1 MKIFL
6 LKKCTNNQKEN
17 ILNKDRTLKKNK
29 ENFIKKYK
37 IYQKLFNFKNKPLI
51 QKLMIYSDKKI
62 NQKKI

>member
-17 ILNKDRTLKKNK
+17 ILNKDRTLKRNK
-29 ENFIKKYK
+29 ENFLKKYK
-37 IYQKLFNFKNKPLI
+37 IYQELFNFKNKPLI

>member
-17 ILNKDRTLKKNK
+17 ILNKDRTLKRNK
-29 ENFIKKYK
+29 ENFLKKYK